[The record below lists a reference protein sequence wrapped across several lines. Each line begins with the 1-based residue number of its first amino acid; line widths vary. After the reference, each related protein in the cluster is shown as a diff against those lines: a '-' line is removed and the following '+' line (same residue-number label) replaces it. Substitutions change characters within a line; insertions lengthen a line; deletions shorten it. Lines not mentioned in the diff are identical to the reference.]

1 MGGGE
6 FCNFAGLTNTI
17 RNMKKFLLLCIAI
30 ASMAFIACS
39 KDKENNNLPSKV
51 EKDILQVLDGKFV
64 GSLYSPVTNTTET
77 EEITFTPYSSAQ
89 EKVSVIDGR
98 IVVYGTAHL
107 VEYFNDHL
115 LEIKENCYYSVSV
128 NNSDAII
135 SFYSYSES
143 GEINGREDKRIISI
157 ESDNSFKMRKYGLA
171 ENNDKTFYK
180 K

>member
-1 MGGGE
+1 M
-6 FCNFAGLTNTI
+6 
-17 RNMKKFLLLCIAI
+17 RKFLISIILII
-30 ASMAFIACS
+30 TFAFIGCS
-39 KDKENNNLPSKV
+39 DDKENGNLPSPA
-51 EKDILQVLDGKFV
+51 EKEILQVLEGRFV

-77 EEITFTPYSSAQ
+77 EEITFIPYSSAQ

-107 VEYFNDHL
+107 VKYFNDHL
-115 LEIKENCYYSVSV
+115 LEITENCYYSVSV
-128 NNSDAII
+128 NYSDAII

-171 ENNDKTFYK
+171 ENNDKIFYK

>member
-1 MGGGE
+1 M
-6 FCNFAGLTNTI
+6 I
-17 RNMKKFLLLCIAI
+17 KFLISIILII
-30 ASMAFIACS
+30 TFTFIGCS
-39 KDKENNNLPSKV
+39 DDKENGNLPSPA
-51 EKDILQVLDGKFV
+51 EKEILQVLDGKFV

-115 LEIKENCYYSVSV
+115 LEMTENCYYSVSV
-128 NNSDAII
+128 NYSDAII

-171 ENNDKTFYK
+171 ENNDKIFYK